1 MDKLQKLKE
10 EIETEKGA
18 SHTRQRKFPGTA
30 SSVEYDY
37 RRGLYFTLKKI
48 EGLVKSDKRD

>member
-1 MDKLQKLKE
+1 MDKLQNLKE

-18 SHTRQRKFPGTA
+18 SHARQRRSPGTA

-37 RRGLYFTLKKI
+37 RRGLYFALKKL
-48 EGLVKSDKRD
+48 EGLVKDDKRD